1 MQAESTRRAKGGGK
15 ETTKARVRKTPAPGG
30 DTVAARQADEALR
43 RLEAGGVLTGQAG
56 KVSARIDHGLL
67 AAAAR
72 KVGSTNTTEVVQ
84 AALAAFVAPDP
95 FVAWFLSGK
104 DRLPDDFELAL

>member
-1 MQAESTRRAKGGGK
+1 MPAKDARRAKNGK
-15 ETTKARVRKTPAPGG
+15 QATRTRVQKAPES
-30 DTVAARQADEALR
+30 TVAARQASEALR
-43 RLEAGGVLTGQAG
+43 RLRDGGVLTGQADR
-56 KVSARIDHGLL
+56 VSARIDHGLL

-84 AALAAFVAPDP
+84 AALAALVAPDP
-95 FVAWFLSGK
+95 FVAWFLSGE

>member
-1 MQAESTRRAKGGGK
+1 MPAERTGQSTSRKPTTRLPARKPPKPAGKLAATQAA
-15 ETTKARVRKTPAPGG
+15 
-30 DTVAARQADEALR
+30 EALQ
-43 RLEAGGVLTGQAG
+43 RLQASGVLTGRAD

-67 AAAAR
+67 QAAAR

-95 FVAWFLSGK
+95 FVEWLLSDK
-104 DRLPDDFELAL
+104 DRLPADFELAI